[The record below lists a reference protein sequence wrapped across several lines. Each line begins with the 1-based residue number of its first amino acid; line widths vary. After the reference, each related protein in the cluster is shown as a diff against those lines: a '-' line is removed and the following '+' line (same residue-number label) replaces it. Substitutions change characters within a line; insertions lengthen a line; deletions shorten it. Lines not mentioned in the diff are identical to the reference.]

1 MFTIHKWRIIS
12 WIIINILLKFF
23 IKEIPLLKLFKVNQ
37 FVEITNISIN
47 KYQAFNSLSV
57 KQIDISSEIIISGL
71 NNNIVKKKIKDLFG
85 IIVNSHAYM
94 SRQQIQYLINKL
106 KLSGFF
112 IYVDFNIYYLS
123 THQVIVIDVI
133 SNPILHKVYVLN
145 SQDKLIP
152 SSYLLFLFRLQLG
165 CPKSFTQI
173 HDSINQM
180 IQWYHLRG
188 YYRVNIELEDN
199 YASNNILVLS
209 IHESKVNKIEIITY
223 IKHSDQKIS
232 NNKAFACNLVI
243 KTLNIKL
250 NQALNIRHLD
260 YGISKLKLQK
270 IIVQCNYQMRSNY
283 DETNNIILQLRIE
296 VCDNRFTYIFANKII
311 IPSHLLQLLE
321 PLIVYTLDYC
331 LLNNSLASNLFNH
344 TLGLFINNILV
355 PDIYSGNSL
364 IYTYMTSHD
373 NKPYKLLY
381 RKQIYSVQ
389 EIYEWYLTPL
399 MFIAGNNFGFRH
411 YIGNINFNNKRYIV
425 DLQFPETG
433 LYFNLR
439 YENLFI
445 NLLGLTLNLIT
456 CSIFQQTY
464 IYTQNNIP
472 ILLDQVNSQSFSS
485 QNSIFHQTG
494 LQIKITNEINK
505 YFSLK
510 KEFFF
515 KKISKKYSILYNNIS
530 WKNIDFI
537 ADPYCINS
545 LYSSFKQIWLYNTQ
559 NFLCFQ
565 IRLIYDNILGINYP
579 WQNIQLIFKSIHF
592 MPVMIKKNN
601 QYLNY
606 SNNLKFKI
614 IYNKNIHLLFN
625 GIKKQILI
633 AKLELITSL
642 GSNHHFP
649 FSEIFFLLGPNKI
662 RGYKE
667 QVLYLPNL
675 KFLVMNLEYHLFC
688 IKNNSFFIF
697 IDYVYNISYTKN
709 YKSIGILYNLDQF
722 NYRLAYGLGLQIQ
735 TPIKQIPPLRLEYGF
750 NINNNYCFHL
760 RINKYYR

>member
-23 IKEIPLLKLFKVNQ
+23 IQEIPLLKLFKVNQ
-37 FVEITNISIN
+37 LIEITNISIN
-47 KYQAFNSLSV
+47 KYQAFNSLLI
-57 KQIDISSEIIISGL
+57 KQTDISSEIVISGL
-71 NNNIVKKKIKDLFG
+71 NNNIVKKKIIDLFG
-85 IIVNSHAYM
+85 IIVNSHTYM
-94 SRQQIQYLINKL
+94 SRQQIQYLISKL

-123 THQVIVIDVI
+123 THQVIIIDVI
-133 SNPILHKVYVLN
+133 SNPILDKVYVLN
-145 SQDKLIP
+145 YKDKLIP
-152 SSYLLFLFRLQLG
+152 SSYILFLFRLQLG
-165 CPKSFTQI
+165 CPKSFIQI

-180 IQWYHLRG
+180 IQWYQLRG
-188 YYRVNIELEDN
+188 YYQVNIQLEDN
-199 YASNNILVLS
+199 HASNNILVLS
-209 IHESKVNKIEIITY
+209 IDESKVNKIEIITY
-223 IKHSDQKIS
+223 IKYSEKIS
-232 NNKAFACNLVI
+232 NKKALLPSLVI

-270 IIVQCNYQMRSNY
+270 IIVQCNYQIKSNY
-283 DETNNIILQLRIE
+283 DETNGIILQLRIE

-311 IPSHLLQLLE
+311 IPADLLQLLE

-331 LLNNSLASNLFNH
+331 LLNNLLASNVFNH
-344 TLGLFINNILV
+344 TLGLFINSTIV
-355 PDIYSGNSL
+355 PNIYSGNSL
-364 IYTYMTSHD
+364 IYTYMASHD
-373 NKPYKLLY
+373 NRPYKLLHG
-381 RKQIYSVQ
+381 KQIYSVP

-399 MFIAGNNFGFRH
+399 VFIAGNNFGFRH

-445 NLLGLTLNLIT
+445 NLLGLTLNLLT
-456 CSIFQQTY
+456 CSMFQQTY

-472 ILLDQVNSQSFSS
+472 VLLDQINRKSFSS
-485 QNSIFHQTG
+485 QNSIFYQAG
-494 LQIKITNEINK
+494 IQIKIVNEINK

-510 KEFFF
+510 KEFFL

-537 ADPYCINS
+537 IDPDLINN
-545 LYSSFKQIWLYNTQ
+545 LYSSFKQLWLSNTQ

-579 WQNIQLIFKSIHF
+579 WKNIQLILKSIHF

-614 IYNKNIHLLFN
+614 IYNQNIHLLFN

-633 AKLELITSL
+633 AKLELVTSL
-642 GSNHHFP
+642 GSNHYFP
-649 FSEIFFLLGPNKI
+649 FSEIFFLLGPDKI

-667 QVLYLPNL
+667 QVFYLPNL
-675 KFLVMNLEYHLFC
+675 KFLMMNLEYHLFC
-688 IKNNSFFIF
+688 IQNNSFFIF

-709 YKSIGILYNLDQF
+709 SNSIGILYNLDQF

-750 NINNNYCFHL
+750 NINHNYCFHL